1 MRKIETEIVID
12 EKLRP
17 DDVLDYEQFE
27 SMAEAVADYL
37 SEMTGYC
44 VESLSI
50 GLDVTYTLDTSY
62 EEGKQ

>member
-1 MRKIETEIVID
+1 MID

-27 SMAEAVADYL
+27 AMAEAVANYL
-37 SEMTGYC
+37 SEVTGYC

-50 GLDVTYTLDTSY
+50 GLDVTYTLDTSD
-62 EEGKQ
+62 EEGKR